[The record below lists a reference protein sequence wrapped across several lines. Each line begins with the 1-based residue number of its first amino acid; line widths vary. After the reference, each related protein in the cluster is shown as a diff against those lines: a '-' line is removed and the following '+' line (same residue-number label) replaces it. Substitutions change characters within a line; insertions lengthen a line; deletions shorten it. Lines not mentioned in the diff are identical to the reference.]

1 MDISPTRMMHLLQ
14 LEAAFVHEAEQAQAY
29 ASQALASDTPWLCAG
44 CLACTTRCPQ
54 NVDIAG
60 AMDVLRQEA
69 LRRGIASSTQR
80 ARDVQTLHK
89 VFLDAAMKKGRI
101 HELSLVMN
109 YKLRTGHLFQDALL
123 ALPMYLKGKL
133 HIAPPQ
139 SPDTAQVRTA
149 VERLS
154 QEGAA
159 K

>member
-14 LEAAFVHEAEQAQAY
+14 LESAFAHEPAQAHAY
-29 ASQALASDTPWLCAG
+29 AHKALSSDTPWLCAG

-60 AMDVLRQEA
+60 AMDVLRQES
-69 LRRGIASSTQR
+69 LRRGVASDTQR

-89 VFLDAAMKKGRI
+89 VFLSAAMNKGRL

-133 HIAPPQ
+133 HIAPPK
-139 SPDTAQVRTA
+139 SPDTTQVRNA
-149 VERLS
+149 VDQLNRK
-154 QEGAA
+154 GAA